1 MSSALAIAAVTAI
14 LKDLLDNGIIDG
26 NIAEKTGDVSVTT
39 LAPELILPKKDDT
52 SSQLGLFMYQVTF
65 NQGWRNAGL
74 PSFDSNGSRVSN
86 PPLAL
91 DLHYLLTAYGLKD
104 YDAEILLGTAMQI
117 LHETPVLTR
126 KAIQKSL
133 SGYPNL
139 SGSSPEQILPFSG
152 SDATNLAR
160 QLESIKITP
169 EPLSTDEMSKIWS
182 ALQKSYRPTMGYK
195 VSVVLIEAERPTKHP
210 LPVSSRGIYSYTFSS
225 PVIEQLT
232 SQDKAHDP
240 IIKDMP
246 IVIGQRLVILGK
258 GLQGEVTKV
267 RISGIEVMPS
277 KDDISDTCI
286 IVQIPPELMAGAQTV
301 QVIHKKQLGNE
312 KREFQTSESNGMAFM
327 LRPSIKSIDSSSKTI
342 TFNHYVGKF
351 QRVFLLLDEYREPGN
366 LSSIPLKTYS
376 LQAPKDNGITNTS
389 DEMTEKITFEG
400 ELVPGDYLVRVRVD
414 GAESMLNSDT
424 KGYYDSPRE
433 SFNG

>member
-26 NIAEKTGDVSVTT
+26 NITEKTGDVSVTT
-39 LAPELILPKKDDT
+39 LAPELILPQKDDT

-74 PSFDSNGSRVSN
+74 PSFDSNGSRVGN

-104 YDAEILLGTAMQI
+104 YDAEILLGNAMQI

-126 KAIQKSL
+126 KAIQKLL
-133 SGYPNL
+133 SGHPNL
-139 SGSSPEQILPFSG
+139 PGFSPKQILPFSG
-152 SDATNLAR
+152 SDAVDLAR

-169 EPLSTDEMSKIWS
+169 EPLSIDEMSKVWS

-195 VSVVLIEAERPTKHP
+195 VSVVLIESEHPTKHP
-210 LPVSSRGIYSYTFSS
+210 LPVRSRGIYSYTFSS
-225 PVIEQLT
+225 PFIERLT
-232 SQDKAHDP
+232 SQDKPHDP

-246 IVIGQRLVILGK
+246 IVIGQRLIILGK
-258 GLQGEVTKV
+258 GLKGEVTKV
-267 RISGIEVMPS
+267 RISGIEVVPS

-286 IVQIPPELMAGAQTV
+286 TVQIPPELMAGAQTV

-312 KREFQTSESNGMAFM
+312 KREFQTSESDGMAFM
-327 LRPSIKSIDSSSKTI
+327 LRPSIKSTDVNSKTI
-342 TFNHYVGKF
+342 TFNHPVGRF
-351 QRVFLLLDEYREPGN
+351 QRVFLLLDEYREPGDL
-366 LSSIPLKTYS
+366 LSTPLRAYS
-376 LQAPKDNGITNTS
+376 FQAPKDNGITNTS
-389 DEMTEKITFEG
+389 DEKTEKITFG
-400 ELVPGDYLVRVRVD
+400 EKIVPGDYLIRVRVD
-414 GAESMLNSDT
+414 GAESMLNPGT
-424 KGYYDSPRE
+424 KGYYDSPKE